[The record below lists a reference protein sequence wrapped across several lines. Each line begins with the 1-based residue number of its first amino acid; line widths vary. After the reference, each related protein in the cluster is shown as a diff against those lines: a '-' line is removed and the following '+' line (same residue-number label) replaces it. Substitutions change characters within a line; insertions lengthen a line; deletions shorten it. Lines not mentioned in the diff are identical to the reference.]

1 MPLPNG
7 LPDEFGEE
15 LSSRFYRPLPI
26 ENQGRL
32 QKQLR
37 MGSEAR
43 LRLLLKGAESRY
55 MTIPVDKMGN
65 KLLSDSVPAQANGRY
80 TFVIKENYP
89 NVVFCALNETV
100 EGHTSLT
107 FGSKV
112 LYAGEL
118 NIVNGRMISWSN
130 DSGHYEPPEDRKL
143 RNIHPE
149 LRDVLPVRLFT
160 EYG

>member
-1 MPLPNG
+1 MPLPNN
-7 LPDEFGEE
+7 LSDEFGEE
-15 LSSRFYRPLPI
+15 LASKFYRPLPI
-26 ENQGRL
+26 ENHGRL
-32 QKQLR
+32 QKQIR
-37 MGSEAR
+37 TGSDVR
-43 LRLLLKGAESRY
+43 LRLSLKGAESKY
-55 MTIPVDKMGN
+55 MTIPVDKQGN
-65 KLLSDSVPAQANGRY
+65 KLISDSVPVLADGKY
-80 TFVIKENYP
+80 TYVIKENYP
-89 NVVFCALNETV
+89 SILFCALNDKV

-130 DSGHYEPPEDRKL
+130 DSGHYEPPEERKL